1 MPATT
6 TTTAT
11 TQEPEITRDT
21 HTVSHTVTVKEW
33 KTICCLRLCLVPT
46 PTPISAQLSSSHLRL
61 KRSLDGLQ
69 AKGGSF
75 SSKVWLTKNQWQEG
89 DGKWVGLAAA
99 RLGFCLASCQIS
111 MATPPTARRPFS
123 GWLCEYLRQSDL
135 CPKDWG
141 NTFNEVEG

>member
-6 TTTAT
+6 TTT

-69 AKGGSF
+69 AKGGSSF
-75 SSKVWLTKNQWQEG
+75 SKVWLTKNQWQEG
-89 DGKWVGLAAA
+89 EGKWVGLAAA